1 MKLIVA
7 RAKAEYGHGRGLC
20 TRKEIDCVYEQPRKE
35 LTASEASVTVSSHG
49 RRSNN
54 NAVESIPISN
64 PLEEVL
70 DGDLAGFD
78 PSRHML
84 GDDTNGSPA
93 VSAPEHELN
102 GYQKHKDLTTIG
114 GTSMPTTMSSE
125 MDNFMS
131 FLQPDSFDL
140 TSSINIE
147 KGQNYVS
154 VQPPTYSPMSGTEI
168 TTTTVHF
175 SQKQII
181 TPAQQLFTSMLID
194 MIRAYPLMMTR
205 RETFPPFVH
214 PHCYLYEGCNTF
226 PQVLTNCM
234 GIAQLFVSRTND
246 TRPFLWTTILA
257 EVRDMLSKVPIF
269 ELYQL
274 RVACADIKAQQLGS
288 MNKFELFSALQA
300 SLLYLIMR
308 AIDTGSQQPA
318 QDFELV
324 RAHEMICDY
333 TLQQIGH
340 HADPEVNDPQRRW
353 KDWIFD
359 ESIKRVA
366 WVWFSLSVVYQIRSG
381 VPGVPC
387 RVADSTDGMP
397 LPCTKTEWEAQTEE
411 DWRREYY
418 KARNSQ
424 STASIQTFGDLANA
438 YRGLPADRAA
448 KATQLEAWN
457 AGIDN
462 LGVLLN
468 LAVYMTRT

>member
-1 MKLIVA
+1 M
-7 RAKAEYGHGRGLC
+7 
-20 TRKEIDCVYEQPRKE
+20 YEQPRKE
-35 LTASEASVTVSSHG
+35 LTASDAPVTVSSHG
-49 RRSNN
+49 RNSNN
-54 NAVESIPISN
+54 NAVESIRISSL
-64 PLEEVL
+64 LEEVL
-70 DGDLAGFD
+70 DGDVAGFD
-78 PSRHML
+78 PSRHIL
-84 GDDTNGSPA
+84 GDDTNGFPA
-93 VSAPEHELN
+93 VSATEQELD
-102 GYQKHKDLTTIG
+102 GYQKHKDLITIG

-125 MDNFMS
+125 MDNIMS

-140 TSSINIE
+140 TSSISIE

-154 VQPPTYSPMSGTEI
+154 VQPPTSSPMSGTEV

-214 PHCYLYEGCNTF
+214 PHCYLYEGCNTL

-234 GIAQLFVSRTND
+234 GIAQLFVSRTDD

-274 RVACADIKAQQLGS
+274 RMARADTKAQQLGS

-308 AIDTGSQQPA
+308 AIDIGSQQSA

-324 RAHEMICDY
+324 RAHEVRIQALSHYIWSNYCKLMKIQIICDY

-340 HADPEVNDPQRRW
+340 HAGPEVNDPHRQW

-359 ESIKRVA
+359 ESIKRYYSFITISA
-366 WVWFSLSVVYQIRSG
+366 YI
-381 VPGVPC
+381 
-387 RVADSTDGMP
+387 P
-397 LPCTKTEWEAQTEE
+397 LTRLNTE
-411 DWRREYY
+411 
-418 KARNSQ
+418 
-424 STASIQTFGDLANA
+424 
-438 YRGLPADRAA
+438 
-448 KATQLEAWN
+448 
-457 AGIDN
+457 
-462 LGVLLN
+462 
-468 LAVYMTRT
+468 

>member
-1 MKLIVA
+1 M
-7 RAKAEYGHGRGLC
+7 
-20 TRKEIDCVYEQPRKE
+20 YEQPRKE
-35 LTASEASVTVSSHG
+35 LTASEAPVTVSSHG
-49 RRSNN
+49 RSSNN

-64 PLEEVL
+64 LLEEVL
-70 DGDLAGFD
+70 DVDVAGFD

-84 GDDTNGSPA
+84 GDDSNGFPA
-93 VSAPEHELN
+93 VSTTEHELD
-102 GYQKHKDLTTIG
+102 GYQKHKDLITIG

-154 VQPPTYSPMSGTEI
+154 VQPPTYSPVSGTEV

-214 PHCYLYEGCNTF
+214 PHCYLYEGCNTL

-269 ELYQL
+269 ELFNSEWL
-274 RVACADIKAQQLGS
+274 V
-288 MNKFELFSALQA
+288 
-300 SLLYLIMR
+300 LIPKHN
-308 AIDTGSQQPA
+308 S
-318 QDFELV
+318 
-324 RAHEMICDY
+324 
-333 TLQQIGH
+333 
-340 HADPEVNDPQRRW
+340 
-353 KDWIFD
+353 
-359 ESIKRVA
+359 
-366 WVWFSLSVVYQIRSG
+366 SV
-381 VPGVPC
+381 P
-387 RVADSTDGMP
+387 
-397 LPCTKTEWEAQTEE
+397 
-411 DWRREYY
+411 
-418 KARNSQ
+418 
-424 STASIQTFGDLANA
+424 
-438 YRGLPADRAA
+438 
-448 KATQLEAWN
+448 
-457 AGIDN
+457 
-462 LGVLLN
+462 
-468 LAVYMTRT
+468 